1 MSFGLFLEKNIS
13 FLLFQFFLSFF
24 IFFIFILL
32 EISLVFAIL
41 IVFFIF
47 LFTFLYLYC
56 VYYVKKKKALEI
68 IRECNDLEEKYYIS
82 EIIHKDDSIDGYP
95 YYYALK
101 EACKAMNDKIGD
113 IEKSERDYQEYI
125 ESFAHEIKTPIA
137 AISLYAENKKDESLK
152 YEIGKIE
159 EYVEQVLY
167 YARSDVT
174 EKDYFVK
181 KIKIN
186 ELIHPLIL
194 KNKDILLKRHIIIN
208 VHDLDV
214 FVYTD
219 EKWVSFMISQVLNN
233 AIKYLDK
240 DKKMIE
246 IYSEIKYNQVV
257 LVILDNG
264 CGIRASDAP
273 RVFDKG
279 FTGSNRK
286 KEYATGIGL
295 YLVKK
300 LSEKLDIMVSI
311 DSKYQEY
318 TKVSFVFPKSKMHEE
333 IQKYDILWM

>member
-1 MSFGLFLEKNIS
+1 MSFGLFLEKNII
-13 FLLFQFFLSFF
+13 FILFQFALCVILFFVFFLLEIPF
-24 IFFIFILL
+24 IFAILLILFILL
-32 EISLVFAIL
+32 
-41 IVFFIF
+41 
-47 LFTFLYLYC
+47 FTFFYLYC
-56 VYYVKKKKALEI
+56 IYFMKKKKALHM
-68 IRECNDLEEKYYIS
+68 IRSCNDLEEKYYIS
-82 EIIHKDDSIDGYP
+82 EMMPKDNSIEGYP

-101 EACKAMNDKIGD
+101 EACKAMNDNISN
-113 IEKSERDYQEYI
+113 IEKNERDYQEYI

-137 AISLYAENKKDESLK
+137 ALSLYAENKRDESLK
-152 YEIGKIE
+152 YEIRKIE

-167 YARSDVT
+167 YARSDMP

-181 KIKIN
+181 KIKLN

-194 KNKDILLKRHIIIN
+194 KNKDILLYEHITMN
-208 VHDLDV
+208 VHDLDE

-219 EKWVSFMISQVLNN
+219 EKWLSFMISQVLNN

-240 DKKMIE
+240 DKKEIE
-246 IYSEIKYNQVV
+246 IYSEVHDNQVV

-273 RVFDKG
+273 RIFDKG

-286 KEYATGIGL
+286 REYATGIGL

-300 LSEKLDIMVSI
+300 LSEKLDIAVSI

-333 IQKYDILWM
+333 IQNF